1 MNFLKKRSLIC
12 LWVLLVLTVYLTGCD
27 TVFPPG
33 ISPGIPD
40 LTPEE
45 ITLLTEH
52 SYGGNCVIRWPIGSI
67 VEVYDETNFSQLTY
81 VFDEWNKVLEG
92 DVVLVITNNS
102 SGAEVRIVKSDLQGS
117 VAGHATVWW
126 NDYKIY
132 KGLVEIDF
140 EWETGNEPIDLYLHE
155 FGHILGFHNHL
166 EEGVMAQ
173 GSGLIYVD
181 QKVKDYFSILYSL
194 PTGYCF

>member
-1 MNFLKKRSLIC
+1 LNFLKKKSLIC
-12 LWVLLVLTVYLTGCD
+12 LLVLLVLTVYLTGCD

-40 LTPEE
+40 LTLEE

-52 SYGGNCVIRWPIGSI
+52 SYGENCVARWPIGSI
-67 VEVYDETNFSQLTY
+67 IEVYDETNFSQLTY
-81 VFDEWNKVLEG
+81 VLNEWNRALEG
-92 DVVLVITNNS
+92 NVILVTTNNS
-102 SGAEVRIVKSDLQGS
+102 SEAEVKIIFNNLQGFS
-117 VAGHATVWW
+117 GYATVGW
-126 NDYKIY
+126 NNYEIY
-132 KGLVEIDF
+132 TGLVEIDPDRGI
-140 EWETGNEPIDLYLHE
+140 ENLPIYLHE

>member
-1 MNFLKKRSLIC
+1 MNFLKKKSLLC
-12 LWVLLVLTVYLTGCD
+12 LSVLLVLTVYLTGCD

-40 LTPEE
+40 LTLEE

-52 SYGGNCVIRWPIGSI
+52 SYGENCVVRWPIGSI
-67 VEVYDETNFSQLTY
+67 IEVYDETNFSQLTY

-102 SGAEVRIVKSDLQGS
+102 SGAKVSIVKNDLQGS
-117 VAGHATVWW
+117 LAGHATVWW
-126 NDYKIY
+126 SNYEIY
-132 KGLVEIDF
+132 KGLVEIDPDKGINNLF
-140 EWETGNEPIDLYLHE
+140 TYLHE
-155 FGHILGFHNHL
+155 FGHILGFHNHF
-166 EEGVMAQ
+166 EEGIMAQ

>member
-1 MNFLKKRSLIC
+1 LKKASLTC
-12 LWVLLVLTVYLTGCD
+12 LLILLVLTVYLTGCGAII
-27 TVFPPG
+27 FPEPL
-33 ISPGIPD
+33 PEFPD
-40 LTPEE
+40 LTLEE

-67 VEVYDETNFSQLTY
+67 IKVYDETNFSQLTY
-81 VFDEWNKVLEG
+81 VFDEWNEALEG
-92 DVVLVITNNS
+92 DVVLLATKNS
-102 SGAEVRIVKSDLQGS
+102 SEAQVRIVRSDLQGS
-117 VAGHATVWW
+117 LAGYASVSW

-140 EWETGNEPIDLYLHE
+140 EWEIGNEPIDLYLHE
-155 FGHILGFHNHL
+155 FGHILGFHDHL

-173 GSGLIYVD
+173 GSGFTYVD
-181 QKVKDYFSILYSL
+181 QTVKDYFLNLYSL